1 LLLKEDKVDEELL
14 VAMLGSA
21 GALQAAK
28 GVAFRLIDEAVS
40 QLDGIQDNKYARGL
54 RAIPAHLRSLLER
67 F

>member
-1 LLLKEDKVDEELL
+1 
-14 VAMLGSA
+14 MLGSA

-28 GVAFRLIDEAVS
+28 GIAFRLVDEALS

-54 RAIPAHLRSLLER
+54 RAIPTHLRSLLER